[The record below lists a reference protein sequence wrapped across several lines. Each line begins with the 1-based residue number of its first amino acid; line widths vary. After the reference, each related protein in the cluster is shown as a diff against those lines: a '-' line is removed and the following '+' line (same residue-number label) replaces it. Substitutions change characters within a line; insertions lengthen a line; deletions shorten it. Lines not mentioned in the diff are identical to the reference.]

1 MDMAIYDPEEPYP
14 FSETV
19 VWRRARDFL
28 ADDTG
33 KPPKIFNQISPS
45 DIREG
50 QLGDGWLMSAL
61 STIAEYPELVKKLFV
76 TKNYN
81 KDGVYRV

>member
-1 MDMAIYDPEEPYP
+1 MAIYDPEEPYP
-14 FSETV
+14 FSEQV

-28 ADDTG
+28 ADDAG
-33 KPPKIFNQISPS
+33 KPPKVFGSISPL

-50 QLGDGWLMSAL
+50 QLGNGWFMSAL
-61 STIAEYPELVKKLFV
+61 SSIAEYPELVKKLFV